1 MSVKFNKKLED
12 GPWGEEGRKQTEYPW
27 VRGEADVNGGTS
39 FTYANPEKPED
50 SSSVSFRHDA
60 SFVAN
65 EYDSEKKGLT
75 NSLTHEKRN
84 YVSGGESRNTD
95 GHKDEKNHSTNN
107 QDTVGD
113 NGKTTGGDNYDGVGG
128 KRMGGAQ
135 EGVFENNSEGT
146 TYKTSKGDVVS
157 EHTGSNHY
165 SLEGDDISSIK
176 GNKIVIISDGEYQ
189 THVQGGNMDTRV
201 EGGKLQIFSG
211 DDMIVNTASKAV
223 YNSVEELLVSS
234 LTKITLRVGDSEIE
248 ISSSSITLKVGGKGV
263 KITSSDV
270 SATAPTYTGQPSLDS
285 KTGRRAPPTKFQ

>member
-1 MSVKFNKKLED
+1 MGVKFNERCP
-12 GPWGEEGRKQTEYPW
+12 GPVWGENGRKQTEYPW
-27 VRGEADVNGGTS
+27 VRGEADVCGGTN
-39 FTYANPEKPED
+39 FVYANPEKPED
-50 SSSVSFRHDA
+50 SSSVIFHPDA
-60 SFVAN
+60 TFTTK
-65 EYDSEKKGLT
+65 EFDIDKKGLT
-75 NSLTHEKRN
+75 NSLLHENRL
-84 YVSGGESRNTD
+84 YVSGGDSKNTD

-107 QDTVGD
+107 KDTVGD
-113 NGKTTGGDNYDGVGG
+113 DGKTTGGDSYNGVGG